1 MTLHDDTGSGTLL
14 RPPETDEL
22 RIVHEPTPAAP
33 LRMRFVIPIVALII
47 GALAVLAV
55 WTLAQSRMVDG
66 LVDTPRALSDHDSHI
81 ARQLRERP
89 AVPAPP
95 AQHDSGIAG
104 RLRAQDSGAQAQT
117 AQLDPWIRNQLREQN
132 PAGQAVSGTG
142 STVTQPSQSQH
153 DSGISA
159 QLRARTGNAAGCVPA
174 APGAGGWEARLAYGC

>member
-1 MTLHDDTGSGTLL
+1 VEPGPLIPALHSYWVPIHVTAVIIAGGAFMVSGVTGITY
-14 RPPETDEL
+14 
-22 RIVHEPTPAAP
+22 
-33 LRMRFVIPIVALII
+33 
-47 GALAVLAV
+47 
-55 WTLAQSRMVDG
+55 
-66 LVDTPRALSDHDSHI
+66 LVSHRAEAKRALGEKV
-81 ARQLRERP
+81 A
-89 AVPAPP
+89 
-95 AQHDSGIAG
+95 GIAG